1 MAKPTTFEPWWVV
14 TDRRGCAPPS
24 SLAVNFTRWRLS
36 MMYSSGVVGSP
47 FSWSIGAGPSRSWSP
62 TAGVTLRA
70 GLPEVITL
78 ILQAR
83 RE

>member
-1 MAKPTTFEPWWVV
+1 VGSDGSAGLRAAKLP
-14 TDRRGCAPPS
+14 RRK
-24 SLAVNFTRWRLS
+24 FHRWRLS

-47 FSWSIGAGPSRSWSP
+47 VSWSIGAGPSRSWSP
-62 TAGVTLRA
+62 TAGVTLRV

>member
-1 MAKPTTFEPWWVV
+1 
-14 TDRRGCAPPS
+14 
-24 SLAVNFTRWRLS
+24 
-36 MMYSSGVVGSP
+36 VGSDGSAGLRAAKLP
-47 FSWSIGAGPSRSWSP
+47 RRKFHPMAVEHDVFVGRRWFSFLMVDWGRSLQVMVP